1 MADYDDRKQG
11 NKEDIPVLIP
21 DLQFS
26 VLCDD
31 VRQEINGK
39 LILIGLFEAIRAR
52 MFPVRHPMLFIVNRW
67 RNGEG
72 SFTEST
78 KLVTAR
84 NQIVVQGPNAEF
96 KLPGTHTSHTVIH
109 RFPSILFETAGTY
122 WVEINL
128 DGELRHRYPI
138 RLVSGNET
146 EDTGA

>member
-1 MADYDDRKQG
+1 MDRDNEDAMPEPSDDTPT
-11 NKEDIPVLIP
+11 ITP

-26 VLCDD
+26 VLSDD

-72 SFTEST
+72 TFTEST
-78 KLVTAR
+78 R
-84 NQIVVQGPNAEF
+84 IVSASNEKVVEGPEAKFE
-96 KLPGTHTSHTVIH
+96 LPGTHTSHTVIH
-109 RFPSILFETAGTY
+109 RFPNILFEKHGTF
-122 WVEINL
+122 WVEISL

-138 RLVSGNET
+138 RLVG
-146 EDTGA
+146 EDEEGEH